1 MGLSFLRREFG
12 ERFVEDVDVA
22 LLYLRDAS
30 ILKLGEKVLGVVFP
44 VDEEEVV
51 KLVRWAVKNKAPLF
65 PQGSA
70 TSLSGNAVATAPGL
84 VVSFEKMTRLEVDPV
99 DGVAVAEPGVRLEE
113 LNHELAHF
121 GLFFPVDPGS
131 VKSATVG
138 GAIANGAGGMRGAK
152 YGTMRDWVLGLRVV
166 TGRGDVLRLGCRT
179 YKCRN
184 GYDLVRLFVGSEGTL
199 GLVTEAVL
207 KLAPVPE
214 SAVALLAYYD
224 DLEALVE
231 DVVKVRTSRVWPLF
245 AEFLDAPTSALV
257 GLEERNVLFLGV
269 DVNIGAEERTL
280 QRLASIIRGEVA
292 QTAVGWEGA
301 MKLLEPRRRLFSGQ
315 VASAEREGGVLVIED
330 VAVPISKLP
339 EAVRGLKA
347 LAAKHGVPLL
357 LGGHIGDGNLHP
369 ATWYKRGEEA
379 GRVERFL
386 RDMAELVVKLNGTV
400 SAEHGIGLLKKD
412 LVALEL
418 GETVLSYMRELKK
431 IFDPHNILN
440 PGKIL

>member
-1 MGLSFLRREFG
+1 MDLSFLRREFG

-22 LLYLRDAS
+22 LLYVRDAS
-30 ILKLGEKVLGVVFP
+30 ILESGGKALGVVYP

-51 KLVRWAVKNKAPLF
+51 ELVRWAVAERVPLF

-70 TSLSGNAVATAPGL
+70 TSISGNAVATSPGV
-84 VVSFEKMTRLEVDPV
+84 VVSFEKMTRVEVDHV
-99 DGVAVAEPGVRLEE
+99 DGVAVVEPGVRLEE
-113 LNHELAHF
+113 LNHELARY

-138 GAIANGAGGMRGAK
+138 GAVANGAGGMRGAK

-166 TGRGDVLRLGCRT
+166 TGRGDVLKLGCRT

-231 DVVKVRTSRVWPLF
+231 DVVRVKTSRIWPLF

-257 GLEERNVLFLGV
+257 GLEERNALFLGV
-269 DVNIGAEERTL
+269 DVN
-280 QRLASIIRGEVA
+280 
-292 QTAVGWEGA
+292 AV
-301 MKLLEPRRRLFSGQ
+301 PRRGCWR
-315 VASAEREGGVLVIED
+315 D
-330 VAVPISKLP
+330 
-339 EAVRGLKA
+339 
-347 LAAKHGVPLL
+347 
-357 LGGHIGDGNLHP
+357 
-369 ATWYKRGEEA
+369 
-379 GRVERFL
+379 L
-386 RDMAELVVKLNGTV
+386 R
-400 SAEHGIGLLKKD
+400 
-412 LVALEL
+412 
-418 GETVLSYMRELKK
+418 R
-431 IFDPHNILN
+431 
-440 PGKIL
+440 